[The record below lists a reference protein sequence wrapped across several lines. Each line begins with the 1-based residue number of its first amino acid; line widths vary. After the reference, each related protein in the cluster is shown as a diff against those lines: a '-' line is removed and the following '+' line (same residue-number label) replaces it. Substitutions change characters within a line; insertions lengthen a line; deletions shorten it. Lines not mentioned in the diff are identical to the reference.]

1 MRLYEFLERVKS
13 GEIDI
18 LEHINKVLD
27 YSEKH
32 DEYFNTLTR
41 DLAVEQAED
50 LQKSNAKNDLDDSES
65 QIFGVPISVKDNLCV
80 RGIESRA
87 GSKILSGYKPL
98 FNATAVEKSINA
110 GGIIIGKTSQ
120 DEFGFGSFNTNV
132 GIDFKVPRNPS
143 DLERCT
149 GGSS

>member
-50 LQKSNAKNDLDDSES
+50 LQKSNARND
-65 QIFGVPISVKDNLCV
+65 GRRK
-80 RGIESRA
+80 
-87 GSKILSGYKPL
+87 
-98 FNATAVEKSINA
+98 
-110 GGIIIGKTSQ
+110 
-120 DEFGFGSFNTNV
+120 
-132 GIDFKVPRNPS
+132 
-143 DLERCT
+143 
-149 GGSS
+149 